1 MKNLFTLFAIVISA
15 IFMAQA
21 PNLLSYQAVV
31 RNAANQLV
39 INQNVGIKFSIL
51 KSSATGTVVYTETQN
66 STTNSNGLFTT
77 NIGSGTVISGSMAS
91 INWANDVYF
100 IKSEIDLAGGSNYTI
115 TGTQQLLS
123 VPYALNAKNGIPN
136 GGTANQVLAKVDGT
150 DYNTQWVTPSDS
162 DNLGNHTATTAL
174 NMNSNAITGVTNITA
189 TGTATLG
196 GNTYPT
202 NTGTSGQVLTTNGA
216 GALSWGTVAGGPQT
230 ILRATATT
238 AQTFPIASS
247 LVTPDIATC
256 FNNEITDTFNA
267 FTNGVFTAP
276 STGLYFVSIQTTT
289 GSTIALAPMV
299 DVGNNGN
306 NGGEDFCGTYISNNN
321 FQLPSKGRG
330 QLQCMIYLTSGQ
342 TFSVRFFNQS
352 NGATMTNN
360 TDGSTNITIVKLN

>member
-51 KSSATGTVVYTETQN
+51 KSSATGAVVYAETQN

-77 NIGSGTVISGSMAS
+77 NIGSGTVISGSIAS

-150 DYNTQWVTPSDS
+150 DFNTQWVTPSGGGAS
-162 DNLGNHTATTAL
+162 LQLVANKVGGSSETLPVATSTSPTTIVFNNVVNAPTLGSYNNT
-174 NMNSNAITGVTNITA
+174 TGVFTVGASGAGTYLIQVKLLCNDASPASNTVPPYLTLIKNNA
-189 TGTATLG
+189 TYGSNG
-196 GNTYPT
+196 GDVFYGDYPT
-202 NTGTSGQVLTTNGA
+202 LHNVLPTGIRGQGSLNKVIQLSAGDTFRIVAVSANSSTASQPTS
-216 GALSWGTVAGGPQT
+216 TVAG
-230 ILRATATT
+230 
-238 AQTFPIASS
+238 S
-247 LVTPDIATC
+247 
-256 FNNEITDTFNA
+256 
-267 FTNGVFTAP
+267 
-276 STGLYFVSIQTTT
+276 
-289 GSTIALAPMV
+289 
-299 DVGNNGN
+299 
-306 NGGEDFCGTYISNNN
+306 
-321 FQLPSKGRG
+321 
-330 QLQCMIYLTSGQ
+330 
-342 TFSVRFFNQS
+342 
-352 NGATMTNN
+352 
-360 TDGSTNITIVKLN
+360 NITIMKL